1 MSIQALTDAFE
12 IRTWKV
18 GTLYVLSRNLALHV
32 LSSPGANIYHIYR
45 ESPMQTHSDT
55 FDALLVAC
63 QELLPRLQSRFA
75 AYQKENF
82 PERSPEFF
90 CLELCGEVG
99 ELANLEKKQWKGMV
113 VKHEQFAD
121 EAADALIALV
131 NYTNA
136 RGIDLGSAVKTK
148 LGIIEQQRHHNSA
161 EKTRP

>member
-1 MSIQALTDAFE
+1 
-12 IRTWKV
+12 
-18 GTLYVLSRNLALHV
+18 
-32 LSSPGANIYHIYR
+32 
-45 ESPMQTHSDT
+45 
-55 FDALLVAC
+55 
-63 QELLPRLQSRFA
+63 
-75 AYQKENF
+75 
-82 PERSPEFF
+82 
-90 CLELCGEVG
+90 
-99 ELANLEKKQWKGMV
+99 MV